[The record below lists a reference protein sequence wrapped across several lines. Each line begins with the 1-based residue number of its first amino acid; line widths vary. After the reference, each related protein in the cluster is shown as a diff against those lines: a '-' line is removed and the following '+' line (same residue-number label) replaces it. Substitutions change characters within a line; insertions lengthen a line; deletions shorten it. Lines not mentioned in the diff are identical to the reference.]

1 MKSSTLP
8 ELACRYCKHYVPE
21 GRRGGICGQLGVF
34 VQGQWAACRLVLPTL
49 GALEPLADMPLETQA
64 ATEYSHA

>member
-1 MKSSTLP
+1 MNVSPSP
-8 ELACRYCKHYVPE
+8 ELACRYCKHYAPE

-49 GALEPLADMPLETQA
+49 GDLESRHEVPLEPSVAKYSA
-64 ATEYSHA
+64 A

>member
-8 ELACRYCKHYVPE
+8 ELACRYCKHYAPE

-34 VQGQWAACRLVLPTL
+34 VQGRWAACRLVLPTL
-49 GALEPLADMPLETQA
+49 GVLEPLVEVPLEPNA
-64 ATEYSHA
+64 ATKYSHA